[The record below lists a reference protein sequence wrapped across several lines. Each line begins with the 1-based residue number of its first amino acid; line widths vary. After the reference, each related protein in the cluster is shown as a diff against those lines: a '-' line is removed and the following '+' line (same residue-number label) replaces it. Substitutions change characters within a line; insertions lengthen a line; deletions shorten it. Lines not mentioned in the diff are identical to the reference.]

1 MSDNYLGNPNLKKV
15 NTPQEFTKKQIL
27 EYQKCAKDPI
37 YFMTKYIRIVS
48 LDDGLVPFKMYDFQK
63 HIVRTIHDNRF
74 TICKLPR
81 QSGKS
86 TTTVSYLLHY
96 ALFNPNSN
104 IAILANKSSTARD
117 ILGRVQLAYENLPK
131 WMQQGVINWNKG
143 NIELENKSVIVAAA
157 TSSSAIRG
165 GSYNI
170 IFLDEFAFVPANI
183 AEQFFSAVYPTISA
197 GTQTKMIIVS
207 TPYGMNQFYKLWTDA
222 ENKRNDYVP
231 IEVHWSE
238 VPGRDEAWKE
248 ATIRNTSA
256 EQFQQEFECVDGNT
270 IVETEDGKIK
280 IEDLYKKLLKKR
292 VGQMFRTNT
301 DNIKIL
307 STSGFS
313 NFNGIQKVK
322 RNLYQHIIFDDKS
335 EIKTSINHP
344 FGKDKILA
352 RNVKVGDYLSSKK
365 VLYNELVNE
374 KIFLYDPINV
384 EKENLYITN
393 GVVSHNC
400 EFLGSV
406 NTLINP
412 SKIKTLAYMNPIQSN
427 AGLDVYEDPKKG
439 NTYVCTVDVARGV
452 SKDYS
457 AFLILD
463 VTQMPFRIVAK
474 FRNNEI
480 RPLLFPHTI
489 DQVCKAFNHA
499 HVLVETNDL
508 GQQIAEALQFEL
520 EYDNL
525 LMTTQRGRAG
535 QILGAGFS
543 GRGSGFGVKM
553 TKQIK
558 KIGCANIKTLIES
571 DKVIIQD
578 FNIIEEMSTFIR
590 KGQSWQADDGANDD
604 LMMCLV
610 IFGWLSNQPFFKELT
625 DTNARQMLYEEQQ
638 HLIEQ
643 DMAPFGFVDDGT
655 PDHEKSEVDEYGTV
669 WHPVVHKGS

>member
-1 MSDNYLGNPNLKKV
+1 MSDAYLGNPNLKKV
-15 NTPQEFTKKQIL
+15 NTPQEFSKKQIL

-37 YFMTKYIRIVS
+37 YFMETYIRIVS
-48 LDDGLVPFKMYDFQK
+48 LDDGLVPFKMYEFQR

-183 AEQFFSAVYPTISA
+183 AEQFFSAVYPTISS
-197 GTQTKMIIVS
+197 GQKTKMIIVS

-248 ATIRNTSA
+248 ATIRNTSP
-256 EQFQQEFECVDGNT
+256 EQFQQEFE
-270 IVETEDGKIK
+270 
-280 IEDLYKKLLKKR
+280 
-292 VGQMFRTNT
+292 
-301 DNIKIL
+301 
-307 STSGFS
+307 
-313 NFNGIQKVK
+313 
-322 RNLYQHIIFDDKS
+322 
-335 EIKTSINHP
+335 
-344 FGKDKILA
+344 
-352 RNVKVGDYLSSKK
+352 
-365 VLYNELVNE
+365 
-374 KIFLYDPINV
+374 
-384 EKENLYITN
+384 
-393 GVVSHNC
+393 C

-412 SKIKTLAYMNPIQSN
+412 SKIKTLAYIDPIQSN
-427 AGLDVYEDPKKG
+427 AGLDVYEDPIKG

-457 AFLILD
+457 AFIILD
-463 VTQMPFRIVAK
+463 VTQMPFKIVAK

-625 DTNARQMLYEEQQ
+625 DTNARQMLYDEQQ

>member
-1 MSDNYLGNPNLKKV
+1 MSDAYLGNPNLKKV
-15 NTPQEFTKKQIL
+15 NTPVEFTKEQIL
-27 EYQKCAKDPI
+27 EYQKCAGDPI
-37 YFMTKYIRIVS
+37 YFMRNYIRIVS
-48 LDDGLVPFKMYDFQK
+48 LDDGLVPFKMYPFQE

-117 ILGRVQLAYENLPK
+117 ILSRVQLAYENLPK

-143 NIELENKSVIVAAA
+143 NIELENKSVIVATA

-183 AEQFFSAVYPTISA
+183 AEMFFSAVYPTISS
-197 GTQTKMIIVS
+197 GQKTKMIIVS

-248 ATIRNTSA
+248 ATIRNTSP
-256 EQFQQEFECVDGNT
+256 EQFQQEFE
-270 IVETEDGKIK
+270 
-280 IEDLYKKLLKKR
+280 
-292 VGQMFRTNT
+292 
-301 DNIKIL
+301 
-307 STSGFS
+307 
-313 NFNGIQKVK
+313 
-322 RNLYQHIIFDDKS
+322 
-335 EIKTSINHP
+335 
-344 FGKDKILA
+344 
-352 RNVKVGDYLSSKK
+352 
-365 VLYNELVNE
+365 
-374 KIFLYDPINV
+374 
-384 EKENLYITN
+384 
-393 GVVSHNC
+393 C

-406 NTLINP
+406 NTLISP
-412 SKIKTLAYMNPIQSN
+412 AKIKNMAYSNPIQSN
-427 AGLDVYEDPKKG
+427 AGLDVYENPKKD

-457 AFLILD
+457 AFVIMD
-463 VTQMPFRIVAK
+463 VTQMPFKIVAK

-489 DQVCKAFNHA
+489 EKVCKAYNHA

-571 DKVIIQD
+571 DKVFIND

-590 KGQSWQADDGANDD
+590 KGQSWQADDGSTDD

-610 IFGWLSNQPFFKELT
+610 IFGWLSNQPFFKEMT

-638 HLIEQ
+638 SLIEQ
-643 DMAPFGFVDDGT
+643 DMAPFGFVDDGI

-669 WHPVVHKGS
+669 WHPVVHKGL